1 MQNTVIVVDTNVWMD
16 YFMGSRKGNEQAV
29 DFVEQ
34 ALCLDMALVIPP
46 HCLSTLFFILQ
57 QELKAMNRRDGK
69 LSDENAALTA
79 RKAAWAA
86 IDFVLELASVG
97 PTDQMDALIASK
109 QRALHDDLEDNLVI
123 ACAMRT
129 NARMLVTND
138 EKLIKHSPVVTMNA
152 RNAAA
157 LLSLE

>member
-16 YFMGSRKGNEQAV
+16 YFMGSREGNEQAV

-34 ALCLDMALVIPP
+34 ALRLDMALVIPP

-129 NARMLVTND
+129 NARMLVTNN

-152 RNAAA
+152 RDAAA